1 MSNQVEKQ
9 VSDLCA
15 IQCELKAPKSKWNK
29 FSSFY
34 YRSTEDILEA
44 LKPLLAQ
51 YGCELTMSD
60 ECSDIAGIP
69 VVKAVVVFTDS
80 QGKSY
85 TSTSYAGIE
94 AKKGMDMSQVFGS
107 ASTYARKYALNG
119 MFLIDDTK
127 DADSDEYQQQH
138 GQQGN
143 QQQQHQNNQQQRG
156 QQQSRG
162 QQQNQM
168 GDVTPPRNNGQ
179 QQNNQLQHGQ
189 QQSGKANRPIGDR
202 FNDALAQIKTTQDP
216 CFLDLCVNT
225 FGPTQF
231 SEAIQRACEVRA
243 GQMGWVKGG

>member
-1 MSNQVEKQ
+1 MSNQVEKTT
-9 VSDLCA
+9 SDLCA

-44 LKPLLAQ
+44 VKPLLAK
-51 YGCELTMSD
+51 YGCELTISD

-69 VVKAVVVFTDS
+69 VVKAVVVFIDS
-80 QGKSY
+80 KGKDY
-85 TSTSYAGIE
+85 TSTAFAGIE

-127 DADSDEYQQQH
+127 DADSDEYQE
-138 GQQGN
+138 GQQQSGQKQSGAR
-143 QQQQHQNNQQQRG
+143 QQSNNQQQSRDQ
-156 QQQSRG
+156 QQQSG
-162 QQQNQM
+162 QHQNQM
-168 GDVTPPRNNGQ
+168 RDVTPPRNNGQ
-179 QQNNQLQHGQ
+179 QQG
-189 QQSGKANRPIGDR
+189 GKASRPIGDR
-202 FNDALAQIKTTQDP
+202 FNDALSQIKTTQDP

-243 GQMGWVKGG
+243 SQMGWTKGG

>member
-143 QQQQHQNNQQQRG
+143 QQQQQQNNQQQRG

-168 GDVTPPRNNGQ
+168 RDVTPPRNPG
-179 QQNNQLQHGQ
+179 QNNQQ
-189 QQSGKANRPIGDR
+189 QVESKAKRPLGER
-202 FNDALAQIKTTQDP
+202 FNDALAQIKSAEDP
-216 CFLDLCVNT
+216 SFLDLCIRT
-225 FGPTQF
+225 FGPTQYAD
-231 SEAIQRACEVRA
+231 AIERACQARA
-243 GQMGWVKGG
+243 DQKGWIKGN